1 MPEKNNIAPII
12 DGNFTNLDFISTKQ
26 LSKPTIDILFEE
38 VDSMREIYYHQKGID
53 LLPHYQIDIKF
64 DEPSTR
70 TLKSFVAAAQ
80 RLGAS
85 VLYTPDK
92 EFSSV
97 SKGESWDDDIL
108 ANAQYADATV
118 MRHPQTGK
126 VGEAANLSPVP
137 VLNGGD
143 GIGEHPSQ
151 AGLDLYTIR
160 QKLGGVKGKTITA
173 VGDLFHGRTVKSL
186 ADIAA
191 TESEGDL
198 RINFVA
204 PEDMQMSQEVITDLR
219 GRGVDVQLFDEIEE
233 PLRDTDALYVVRMQR
248 ERFGT
253 QEDASIG
260 EDTLA
265 KIKKILQFGSEQHKR
280 LMTPGFVDTVTAMS
294 RELDLL
300 DEHSDSYKK
309 LYADFIGLRYAIP
322 DVKVIQTNTSPTDN
336 PYVITPELLR
346 FAKEKMILMHPF
358 PRVGEID
365 IRCDSDPRAVYL
377 TDQMKNGM
385 FVRMALL
392 ARIMGKT
399 TLAAA

>member
-1 MPEKNNIAPII
+1 MAEKFTPTPIV
-12 DGNFTNLDFISTKQ
+12 DGDFAGHDFVSTKQ
-26 LSKPTIDILFEE
+26 LSKSTIDILFEE
-38 VDSMREIYYHQKGID
+38 VDSMREIYLRQKGINI
-53 LLPHYQIDIKF
+53 LPQYQVDIKF

-108 ANAQYADATV
+108 ANAQYADAMV

-126 VGEAANLSPVP
+126 VGEAAALAPIP

-151 AGLDLYTIR
+151 ASLDLYTIR
-160 QKLGGVKGKTITA
+160 QKLGTVRGKTITA

-186 ADIAA
+186 ADMAT

-198 RINFVA
+198 RVNFVA
-204 PEDMQMSQEVITDLR
+204 PEEMQIPQEIVADLR
-219 GRGVDVQLFDEIEE
+219 SRGVDVNLYDRIED
-233 PLRDTDALYVVRMQR
+233 PLRETDALYVVRMQR

-253 QEDASIG
+253 PENASIG
-260 EDTLA
+260 EETLA
-265 KIKKILQFGSEQHKR
+265 KIKKILQFGSEQQKR
-280 LMTPGFVDTVTAMS
+280 LMTPSFVDTVAAMGEELS
-294 RELDLL
+294 RL
-300 DEHSDSYKK
+300 DESTDAYKK

-346 FAKEKMILMHPF
+346 FAKERMIVMHPF

-392 ARIMGKT
+392 VRIMGKT